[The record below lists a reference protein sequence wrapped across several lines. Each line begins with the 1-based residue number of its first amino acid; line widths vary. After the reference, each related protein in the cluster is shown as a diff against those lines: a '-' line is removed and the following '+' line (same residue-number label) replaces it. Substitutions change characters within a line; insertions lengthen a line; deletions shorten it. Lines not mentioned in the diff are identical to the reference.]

1 MRPAPNSYSRKEKKE
16 MKAKDEAESADPF
29 LTLVQK
35 SIEDL
40 LKLPFDRTEKDAV
53 KERNASIANA
63 IKFIMVRNRM
73 SGDDGSYWGS
83 DDD

>member
-1 MRPAPNSYSRKEKKE
+1 MPRATAKPAH
-16 MKAKDEAESADPF
+16 DTEAPDPF
-29 LTLVQK
+29 LALVQK

-40 LKLPFDRTEKDAV
+40 LKLPFDRAEKDAV